1 MKSNLKKN
9 NFSDV
14 ENRKDDQEMK
24 IDNLKTKNDLQKL
37 KILQNSI

>member
-14 ENRKDDQEMK
+14 ENRKDDQEIK